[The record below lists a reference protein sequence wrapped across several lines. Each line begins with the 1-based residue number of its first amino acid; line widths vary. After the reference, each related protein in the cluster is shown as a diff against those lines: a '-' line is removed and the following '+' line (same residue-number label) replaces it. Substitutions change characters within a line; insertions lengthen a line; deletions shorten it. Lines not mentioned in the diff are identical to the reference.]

1 MSATRLW
8 SPITRPAPFWLK
20 PLPRNACSPVADG
33 AALGTC
39 VRCPPLPPPLAAGC
53 PLEGDA
59 RTGQDH
65 GVSACAGIDRPL
77 WHGLLTAYALCLGR
91 LFPGRARHLTVPSTS
106 PCTSCGCGCFNLHA
120 HIHSWCTT
128 NLAFAAQNT
137 GVLCSG
143 SCEEHTFVRSEALA
157 HLIGRVAHVHV
168 KRTATATHR
177 VSAR

>member
-1 MSATRLW
+1 M
-8 SPITRPAPFWLK
+8 
-20 PLPRNACSPVADG
+20 
-33 AALGTC
+33 
-39 VRCPPLPPPLAAGC
+39 
-53 PLEGDA
+53 
-59 RTGQDH
+59 
-65 GVSACAGIDRPL
+65 
-77 WHGLLTAYALCLGR
+77 
-91 LFPGRARHLTVPSTS
+91 PSTS

-177 VSAR
+177 VSAKVIGLANAANASARWL